1 MSLQRDVIGIP
12 GVEKLSPEDLGAIV
26 STADSLGIDPDWL
39 LAIEKFESGLNPKA
53 VNSSSGATGAIQFM
67 PGPNGSAARL
77 GTSTEALKQMTL
89 QEQQKYVYAY
99 LLPFK
104 SRLKSLEDTYLAV
117 FFPAAIGQSDDYVVG
132 ISPDNG
138 GSSFQNAVYNQNKGF
153 DSSST
158 GYVRR
163 SDIVST
169 IRSVYRS
176 GSGRPRI
183 PVPGSEA
190 LWRTLALFGAA
201 GIATAF
207 IVKWGL
213 SK

>member
-12 GVEKLSPEDLGAIV
+12 GVEKLAPDDLAAIV
-26 STADSLGIDPDWL
+26 ATADSLGIDPDWL
-39 LAIEKFESGLNPKA
+39 LSVEKFESGFNPKA

-67 PGPNGSAARL
+67 PGASGSAIRL
-77 GTSTEALKQMTL
+77 GTTTEALKQMNL
-89 QEQQKYVYAY
+89 AEQQKYVYAY

-117 FFPAAIGQSDDYVVG
+117 FWPSAIGQLDSYVIANQDG
-132 ISPDNG
+132 T
-138 GSSFQNAVYNQNKGF
+138 SFEQAVYRQNKGF
-153 DSSST
+153 DSSGSGQIT
-158 GYVRR
+158 R

-183 PVPGSEA
+183 PVPGSEG

>member
-12 GVEKLSPEDLGAIV
+12 GVEKLAPEDLKAIV
-26 STADSLGIDPDWL
+26 DTADSLGIDPDWL

-67 PGPNGSAARL
+67 PNTAANL
-77 GTSTEALKQMTL
+77 GTSTAALKQMSL

-117 FFPAAIGQSDDYVVG
+117 FFPAAIGQSDDYIVG
-132 ISPDNG
+132 IKPGNG
-138 GSSFQNAVYNQNKGF
+138 GTSFQNIVYVQNEGF
-153 DSSST
+153 DSSQT

-183 PVPGSEA
+183 PVPGSEG
-190 LWRTLALFGAA
+190 LWRTLLYFGTA
-201 GIATAF
+201 GVATAF